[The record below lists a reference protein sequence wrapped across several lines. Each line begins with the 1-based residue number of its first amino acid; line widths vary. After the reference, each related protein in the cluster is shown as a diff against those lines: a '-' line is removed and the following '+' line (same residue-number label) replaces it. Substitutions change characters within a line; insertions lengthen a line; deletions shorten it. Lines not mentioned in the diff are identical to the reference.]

1 MKDGTRSTYPVT
13 GVRSVSGAF
22 ATTTVEIKVPLPPI
36 EVLHIVISGGV
47 VMTCDPTELVVVKT
61 TRDDRVEVGFVVSVL
76 QLEDVAGM
84 TITSD
89 R

>member
-1 MKDGTRSTYPVT
+1 
-13 GVRSVSGAF
+13 
-22 ATTTVEIKVPLPPI
+22 
-36 EVLHIVISGGV
+36 
-47 VMTCDPTELVVVKT
+47 MTCDPTELVVVKT